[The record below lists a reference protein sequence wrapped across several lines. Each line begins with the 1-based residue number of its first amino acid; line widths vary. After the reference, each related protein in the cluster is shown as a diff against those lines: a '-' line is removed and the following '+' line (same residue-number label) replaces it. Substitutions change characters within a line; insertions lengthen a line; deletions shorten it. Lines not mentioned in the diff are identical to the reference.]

1 MSRLVWI
8 SAAVAGC
15 TIVDETG
22 YLCSDGSRVDYV
34 DMCFA
39 SGLAPEDDMA
49 ADSDVAGGGPP
60 EDAASAGRSFRYTAR
75 EALGSTPT
83 TVFVLGVP
91 GSINDGDEVRVYGPS
106 GDFAAAARGTTFVG
120 AIEAAESDVL
130 GLAINGTEF
139 PEILLDQPLR
149 GPSGL
154 LSVGDDTLDVPAP
167 PGTAGPDG
175 VVYLEVPA
183 AAGGFEGDML
193 LFNVELGS
201 VLVVAAGIPS
211 VTLPVRQGDTVCAA
225 EDDGA
230 SLSLAS
236 CATVNLTP

>member
-1 MSRLVWI
+1 
-8 SAAVAGC
+8 
-15 TIVDETG
+15 
-22 YLCSDGSRVDYV
+22 
-34 DMCFA
+34 
-39 SGLAPEDDMA
+39 MA
-49 ADSDVAGGGPP
+49 ADSDDAVGDSDVAGGGPP
-60 EDAASAGRSFRYTAR
+60 EEAETSSRGFRYTSI
-75 EALGSTPT
+75 EALGTTPT
-83 TVFVLGVP
+83 MGFVLGVP
-91 GSINDGDEVRVYGPS
+91 GSINDGDVVRVYGPS

-120 AIEAAESDVL
+120 AIEAAASDVL

-149 GPSGL
+149 SPSGL
-154 LSVGDDTLDVPAP
+154 LAVGDETLDVPAP

-183 AAGGFEGDML
+183 AAAGFEGDML

-201 VLVVAAGIPS
+201 VLVVAAGIPA

-230 SLSLAS
+230 NLSLAS
-236 CATVNLTP
+236 CATVNLTR